1 MFFRFV
7 YLGGNFWM
15 KLSMKEKCWLLED
28 RSADV
33 VRTENRFIFS
43 GQTWCTNIYG
53 GFVIF
58 SRSSVSTLSSAF
70 SRVVWVGFCVRITIH
85 VQVKTLSHTKYFNT
99 VQNHLYIMFYYSF
112 HWQILNSHTLEKWF
126 MLSQDGLYNH
136 IVGHFCA

>member
-28 RSADV
+28 RSVDV
-33 VRTENRFIFS
+33 WTENRFIFS
-43 GQTWCTNIYG
+43 GQTWCTYIYG

-58 SRSSVSTLSSAF
+58 SRSSVSTPSSAF
-70 SRVVWVGFCVRITIH
+70 SRVVWVGFVWELPYMYRLKHTRTQSILTLFRIIC
-85 VQVKTLSHTKYFNT
+85 TL
-99 VQNHLYIMFYYSF
+99 FYYPF